1 MDFKRLWRT
10 IRLNLSND
18 KGKYLRRAHIFEYFG
33 KNSTYASRKI
43 PLYPELIYIGDNV
56 RLAANVLLVPHD
68 MAHAMLN
75 NIRGG
80 GGQDH
85 VGDVRNKLVVLR

>member
-33 KNSTYASRKI
+33 KIAHMHHGKYR
-43 PLYPELIYIGDNV
+43 YIQN
-56 RLAANVLLVPHD
+56 
-68 MAHAMLN
+68 
-75 NIRGG
+75 
-80 GGQDH
+80 
-85 VGDVRNKLVVLR
+85 